1 MSKITLQ
8 NLAAMTVSYQQY
20 SYDYT
25 LNSLHQIGIGNID
38 FWGGTPHYYRFDH
51 SDDEAKRFLEE
62 LRKKAEDRGMKYV
75 VYTPETLA
83 YPYSITD
90 PDSRT
95 VQRTIDY
102 FRLCMD
108 DALTLGTD
116 RLFINTGT
124 GLRDVPVSQSMDI
137 CINSIARICEDAQS
151 KGVTMLL
158 EQLQPY
164 ESNIC
169 HDISAISQI
178 VSAVKSP
185 ALKLCVDLTAMDVA
199 GEDLDMYFN
208 TFGKDMIGLI
218 HFSDSHHEICGT
230 GTLPLKKYIETLERH
245 GYDSYIDF
253 EINDSIYW
261 EDPHTPHLQ
270 SFEYVRKLLEE

>member
-1 MSKITLQ
+1 MSKITAHSF
-8 NLAAMTVSYQQY
+8 AAMTVSYQQY

-25 LNSLHQIGIGNID
+25 LNSLAQIGIENID

-51 SDDEAKRFLEE
+51 SDAQARRFLEK

-90 PDSRT
+90 PDKKT

-102 FRLCMD
+102 FRLSMD
-108 DALTLGTD
+108 DALTLGTSN
-116 RLFINTGT
+116 LFINTGT
-124 GLRDVPVSQSMDI
+124 GLRDLPVCQSMAT
-137 CINSIARICEDAQS
+137 CIEAISRICADAEN

-169 HDISAISQI
+169 CNIGAIRQI
-178 VSAVKSP
+178 VDAVKSP

-199 GEDLDMYFN
+199 QENLSMYFD

-230 GTLPLKKYIETLERH
+230 GKLPLKEYIMTLEEY

-270 SFEYVRKLLEE
+270 SFEYMKKLLNQ